1 MMGFK
6 RGRAPTEP
14 EDTMRATSVM
24 IADDHPLIVEGLSSV
39 LARHKLKV
47 VGSASDA
54 AAVVD
59 TYAGLQPD
67 VLVLDLRFGDGISG
81 LDVLRD
87 LLARFPDS
95 RVVVYTQF
103 DQDTVVREAYKRGAK
118 AYVTKST
125 DPAELA
131 RAIAQVHQGET
142 VFMPGI
148 AERLALLS
156 VRGDESPL
164 GKLQPREVEVF
175 KMMAQGLTNVEIAER
190 MNLSP
195 KTISTT
201 SQSIKDHLGIH
212 RPADITLLAVKSGLI
227 EP

>member
-1 MMGFK
+1 
-6 RGRAPTEP
+6 
-14 EDTMRATSVM
+14 MRTTSVM

-54 AAVVD
+54 AAVLD
-59 TYAGLQPD
+59 TYAELQPD

-87 LLARFPDS
+87 LLARFPDA

-131 RAIAQVHQGET
+131 RAIAQVHHGET
-142 VFMPGI
+142 VFLPGI

-175 KMMAQGLTNVEIAER
+175 KLMAQGLTNVEIAER